1 MGRRRARSW
10 ASRPRAVPSET
21 YSKMLLRAKFAEFA
35 LLLIF
40 SAAAFSIRA
49 NAQVLNSGAQTISLQ
64 ATLTDSISV
73 SLSSSAV
80 NFNLTAGNASTP
92 GNVGVTATT
101 TWLLKPSVGNVS
113 VYAFFS
119 NSAAALTDG
128 AGNNIPSADFQLSAN
143 AGPFT
148 ALTSTVPFGGANAG
162 LLVSQTKVLGNNRSS
177 SHTDV
182 LNFNINLST
191 LPNLSAGTYTGTLTI
206 QAQAI

>member
-1 MGRRRARSW
+1 MI
-10 ASRPRAVPSET
+10 
-21 YSKMLLRAKFAEFA
+21 LQAKLVRIAA
-35 LLLIF
+35 LLSL
-40 SAAAFSIRA
+40 SAAALCLPA
-49 NAQVLNSGAQTISLQ
+49 NAQVLNSGAQTITLQ
-64 ATLTDSISV
+64 AVLMDSISI

-80 NFNLTAGNASTP
+80 NFNLTAGTASNP
-92 GNVGVTATT
+92 GSTGVTATT
-101 TWLLKPSVGNVS
+101 SWVLKPSVGNVS

-128 AGNNIPSADFQLSAN
+128 SGNNIPSADFQLSDN

-162 LLVSQTKVLGNNRSS
+162 LLVSQTKILGNNKSS

-182 LNFNINLST
+182 MNFNINLTT